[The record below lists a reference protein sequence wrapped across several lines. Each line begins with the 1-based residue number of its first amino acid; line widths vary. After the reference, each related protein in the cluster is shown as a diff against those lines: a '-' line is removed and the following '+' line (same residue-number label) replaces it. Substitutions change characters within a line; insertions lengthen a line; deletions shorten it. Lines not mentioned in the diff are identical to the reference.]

1 MTKTTKMLAAAAA
14 MTVAL
19 SANAATGTSFNEVT
33 VFDIQSDVA
42 SVLTLNQFDTQLGTL
57 KSVKLE
63 LFDRI
68 NGYVELGNNGA
79 AADFTANMIG
89 TLHTAY
95 GDITAVTQNV
105 YHLGAGDTLNTNLP
119 LGSQGYSRTFST
131 PAELQ
136 MFIGSP
142 LSLSVT
148 GVVTPDLRGPSN
160 GSYYSEGTIDAYAKV
175 TYTYE
180 TAPVP
185 EPETYAMLLAG
196 LGLVGVVARRR
207 KSA

>member
-1 MTKTTKMLAAAAA
+1 MTKMTKMFAAAAA
-14 MTVAL
+14 MTVAM
-19 SANAATGTSFNEVT
+19 SAHAATGTSSNEVT

-42 SVLTLNQFDTQLGTL
+42 TTLTLNPFDTHLGTL
-57 KSVKLE
+57 KSATLE

-79 AADFTANMIG
+79 AADFTAKMTG

-105 YHLGAGDTLNTNLP
+105 YHIGAGDTLSVNLP

-131 PAELQ
+131 AAELQ
-136 MFIGSP
+136 MFLGSP

-148 GVVTPDLRGPSN
+148 GDVTPDLKGPSN
-160 GSYYSEGTIDAYAKV
+160 GSYYSEGSIDAYAKV

-196 LGLVGVVARRR
+196 LGLVGVIARRR